1 MKLQFPVN
9 IKRDRKKP
17 HTNSKKSS
25 STVSFANELLWAI
38 IGLLLTIFSTFVEA
52 SITNMPWTWAEQGIH
67 PLPLGV
73 TFQVGA
79 VLLTGCMGGKNAGL
93 LSQVAYVVLGIFWHP
108 VFAQGGGLDY
118 WQQPSF
124 GYILGFM
131 PGAWLCG
138 WMAFQRRTRLESLA
152 ISGMVGLLVIHL
164 CGLIYLI
171 GLFVSKST
179 DISSGSL
186 VDMMVNYSVHPLPG
200 QFIIVCTMAIIA
212 FILRHILFI
221 S

>member
-1 MKLQFPVN
+1 MN
-9 IKRDRKKP
+9 IKRKRTKP
-17 HTNSKKSS
+17 LTNQKSS
-25 STVSFANELLWAI
+25 STVSFANEFLWAI
-38 IGLLLTIFSTFVEA
+38 IGLLLTVFSTFVEA
-52 SITNMPWTWAEQGIH
+52 FVTNMPWTWSEQGVH

-93 LSQVAYVVLGIFWHP
+93 LAQVAYVFLGLFWHP

-138 WMAFQRRTRLESLA
+138 WMAFQTRTKLESLA
-152 ISGMVGLLVIHL
+152 IGGLSGLLVIHL
-164 CGLIYLI
+164 CGLIYLV
-171 GLFVSKST
+171 GLSFLSPITVPHN
-179 DISSGSL
+179 SL
-186 VDMMVNYSVHPLPG
+186 FEMIINYSVQPIPG
-200 QFIIVCTMAIIA
+200 QFVIVCAMAIIA
-212 FILRHILFI
+212 FILRQILFY
-221 S
+221 